1 MQACFVFPRSLGPQ
15 QNPGAAQ
22 PSLLGRQ
29 RVRLEAFKS
38 WDAQIMREKEKKTK
52 RQQMAACVRRSQ
64 YQGRAALQT
73 SVTDLMDEV
82 SHTHLQ
88 YENDH
93 LHQTHM
99 GRAQWVAFIKH
110 CFSGFPGHPLF
121 VRVLRSTLALWHL
134 FSMLRSFL
142 FIKATLNRP
151 LESSTCFIGKPQSE
165 LSHYQSH
172 FIGKKSH
179 L

>member
-1 MQACFVFPRSLGPQ
+1 
-15 QNPGAAQ
+15 
-22 PSLLGRQ
+22 
-29 RVRLEAFKS
+29 
-38 WDAQIMREKEKKTK
+38 
-52 RQQMAACVRRSQ
+52 MAVCVRRSQ

-99 GRAQWVAFIKH
+99 GRAQRVAFIKQ

-121 VRVLRSTLALWHL
+121 VRALRSTLAL
-134 FSMLRSFL
+134 
-142 FIKATLNRP
+142 
-151 LESSTCFIGKPQSE
+151 
-165 LSHYQSH
+165 
-172 FIGKKSH
+172 
-179 L
+179 